1 MPTAQRCPS
10 GLEWGRY
17 DQPRDAGRMASR
29 YLQHRI
35 TRANLVDRAEH
46 AMLHSQFEENGF
58 DTIRDITARLGLADV
73 RQFGLTWEECADHFV
88 RLGYRLKVDIIRTR

>member
-1 MPTAQRCPS
+1 MISRETLA
-10 GLEWGRY
+10 GWL
-17 DQPRDAGRMASR
+17 RD
-29 YLQHRI
+29 YLQYRI

-73 RQFGLTWEECADHFV
+73 RQFGLTWEECADHFS